1 MQAFETH
8 LGAVSGQCS
17 ALVHCTHVP
26 SLQIGVAPEQVGL
39 QANGA
44 SGAGAA
50 SVLDD
55 GASPCDVGAS
65 VIVDDALVA
74 VHQPVE
80 QCWPPR
86 HWSSVE
92 QAIDGSLAQPVATSS
107 THRTP
112 RI

>member
-1 MQAFETH
+1 LETH

-26 SLQIGVAPEQVGL
+26 SLQIGVVPEQLGL
-39 QANGA
+39 QSIGA
-44 SGAGAA
+44 SGPGAA
-50 SVLDD
+50 SVFDEV
-55 GASPCDVGAS
+55 ASPCDVGAS
-65 VIVDDALVA
+65 VIVDDALVV
-74 VHQPVE
+74 VHQPLE

-92 QAIDGSLAQPVATSS
+92 HAIDGSLAQPAATSS
-107 THRTP
+107 AHRAP